1 MSPCIS
7 VFSHLSIRYG
17 AFLSKLA
24 PQKSEIPQPKVYPH
38 NKERLPTATR
48 HRMFQRFIF
57 AERGGASRPSTGAA
71 LSPGEVIEVVR
82 KSLVPHRAS
91 VEAMLSVIHSE
102 SVPRDS
108 FASVCRRFGVYLTRD
123 NLATILKQLG
133 MGSGQG
139 DIKYREL
146 LRKLEGG
153 MAGGGSMTARAGLVT
168 TVAATSE
175 PAEAPLKPKG
185 GERDRSLWSR
195 GATRG
200 GGVREHASARAKIAS
215 RNGVGGGLKG
225 VIKGSATAR

>member
-1 MSPCIS
+1 VHLSS
-7 VFSHLSIRYG
+7 LNLSIRYR

-38 NKERLPTATR
+38 SKERLPTATR

-57 AERGGASRPSTGAA
+57 AEGGGASRPSTGAA
-71 LSPGEVIEVVR
+71 LSPGQVLDVVR
-82 KSLVPHRAS
+82 KGLVPNRAS
-91 VEAMLSVIHSE
+91 VEAMLSVIHRE

-123 NLATILKQLG
+123 NLATILTQLG
-133 MGSGQG
+133 MGGAQG

-153 MAGGGSMTARAGLVT
+153 TAGGGSMTARDGLVT
-168 TVAATSE
+168 TAAAPPE

-185 GERDRSLWSR
+185 GERERSLWSR

-200 GGVREHASARAKIAS
+200 GGVGEQASVRAKIAS

-225 VIKGSATAR
+225 VIKGSVTAR